1 MKGSSS
7 LWKWLIGVVLI
18 VSLRPRVKEGFEDKS
33 VDLVISHYNEDLD
46 WLADLPHHNFKQI
59 IVYTKGTRRP
69 NCSRF
74 WCQVIPLENVGREG
88 HTYLHH
94 IIQNYNTVADVT
106 IFVPG
111 SCFMDHKKK
120 KTELVISGALADRD
134 TVLLSE
140 EKVENLANDFKDFE
154 IKEWASSHPEN
165 RAKNPSAVLG
175 ASRIRPF
182 GKWYTHF
189 FGDLVV
195 RDVSYSGILAVSRE
209 AVHNRPVAFY
219 ESLEQEMRA
228 HANPE
233 AGHYLERSWAAV
245 FHPVPENRF
254 V

>member
-1 MKGSSS
+1 
-7 LWKWLIGVVLI
+7 LIGVVLI

-46 WLADLPHHNFKQI
+46 WLADLPHHNFKRI

-69 NCSRF
+69 NCSQF
-74 WCQVIPLENVGREG
+74 LCQVIPLENVGREG

-94 IIQNYNTVADVT
+94 IIKNYNTVADVT

-140 EKVENLANDFKDFE
+140 EKVENLANYFKDFE

-195 RDVSYSGILAVSRE
+195 RDVSYNGILAVSRE